1 MKVRIRFS
9 KYGALRF
16 IGHLDVMRYFQ
27 KAIRRA
33 GIPIA
38 YSEGFS
44 PHQVMSFAAPL
55 SVGHTSQGEYLDIE
69 LAALPEEN
77 VSVVNPSDENPSV
90 KAASAGRGLRDA
102 LQAVM
107 VDGISILD
115 VQLLTPGEK
124 NAMASV
130 AAASYLVFFR
140 QGTVL
145 PQGWQEKLSAFYGQ
159 EDIPVVKKAKKSERQ
174 INLKE
179 SIYQLKV
186 MEDICK
192 EVENIFID
200 REEVLKD
207 GVYMLLNASSGGN
220 IKPAFV
226 LECFFRTIGY
236 ELPDFALM
244 VHRLETY
251 KNTGNPY
258 AEGGLVPLIWE
269 K

>member
-33 GIPIA
+33 DIPIA

-44 PHQVMSFAAPL
+44 PHQIMSFAAPL
-55 SVGHTSQGEYLDIE
+55 SVGHTSEGEYLDIE
-69 LAALPEEN
+69 IVSEPASVPEEKE
-77 VSVVNPSDENPSV
+77 VLKE
-90 KAASAGRGLRDA
+90 R
-102 LQAVM
+102 LQGVM
-107 VDGISILD
+107 VEGISILD
-115 VQLLTPGEK
+115 VQFLPPGEK

-130 AAASYLVFFR
+130 AAAAYLVFFR
-140 QGTVL
+140 QSASL
-145 PQGWQEKLSAFYGQ
+145 PQGWQEKLAAFYGR
-159 EDIPVVKKAKKSERQ
+159 EEITVTKKNKKSEKQ

-179 SIYQLKV
+179 SIYQL
-186 MEDICK
+186 
-192 EVENIFID
+192 EVRKNAFKDSSFGDTFFGD
-200 REEVLKD
+200 RQDVLED

-226 LECFFRTIGY
+226 LECFFNTLGC
-236 ELPDFALM
+236 ELMTSALM
-244 VHRLETY
+244 VHRLQTY
-251 KNTGNPY
+251 KRIGN
-258 AEGGLVPLIWE
+258 EGELVPLIWE